1 MGFSDSIRTQKS
13 TFAIESDYAE
23 CARLHR
29 QYGTTYYFASRRLP
43 LEMRRRVDA
52 VYGFVRVPDEWVDN
66 PNDLEPE
73 RTRMRLHAYRQELL
87 AAGFGVAPNEPVLSA
102 FADTV
107 SACDIPL
114 EEPLV
119 FLDAM
124 EADIDKTRYANYE
137 ELKVYMRGSAAAV
150 GLMLIYVLGA
160 DRDEVT
166 KSAAVALGE
175 AMQLT
180 NFLRDVGEDW
190 DRGRIYIP
198 QTELAQFGVSEASIA
213 DKVVTDSFRNLAEF
227 SVKRARKLFS
237 ASDSSIAILPPDAKN
252 GVMLAR
258 VLYEKI
264 LDKIEEND
272 YDVFN
277 KRARTTPQEKM
288 AAAWNVWAKG
298 GKNE

>member
-1 MGFSDSIRTQKS
+1 MGLSDSLRTEKS
-13 TFAIESDYAE
+13 AFAIESDYAE

-29 QYGTTYYFASRRLP
+29 QFGTTYYFASRRLP

-66 PNDLEPE
+66 PNDTEPE
-73 RTRMRLHAYRQELL
+73 RIRARLQAYRQELL
-87 AAGFGVAPNEPVLSA
+87 AAGYGISPKEPVLRA

-107 SACDIPL
+107 SACEIPL

-124 EADIDKTRYANYE
+124 EADIDKTRYSNYE

-166 KSAAVALGE
+166 KDAAVALGE

-190 DRGRIYIP
+190 DRGRVYIP
-198 QTELAQFGVSEASIA
+198 QTELVQFGVSESDIA
-213 DKVVTDSFRNLAEF
+213 GKVVTDAFRNLAEF
-227 SVKRARKLFS
+227 SVNRARQLFRE
-237 ASDSSIAILPPDAKN
+237 SDASIALLPADAKN

-264 LDKIEEND
+264 LDKIEENQ

-288 AAAWNVWAKG
+288 AAAWNVWSKG
-298 GKNE
+298 GKS